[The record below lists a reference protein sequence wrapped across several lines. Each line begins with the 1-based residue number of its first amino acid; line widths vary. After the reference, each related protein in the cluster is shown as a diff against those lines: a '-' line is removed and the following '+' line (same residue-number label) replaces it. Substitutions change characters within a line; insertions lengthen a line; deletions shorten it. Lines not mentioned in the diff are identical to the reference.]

1 MDCIACGGHSFRT
14 LLAGINADAPGAP
27 RIPVLGCTQCGLAM
41 SDRAAI
47 AAAPE
52 QLYFEGYYGEK
63 AAASATGL
71 LVRLFQRERQFHALR
86 GASGGELL
94 DVGCGDGTFLENLPP
109 SWQPVGY
116 EPSASGQNELRRK
129 GISTVDVLSP
139 AGPERKFDV
148 ITLWQ
153 SFEHVERGLELLC
166 TLRGRV
172 KPGGYLFVSVPNFA
186 SLQAQVFGARWFH
199 LDPTRHLFHFRRS
212 DLAAMLAKSGW
223 RVERQTTFSL
233 EYGVF
238 GWWQSL
244 FNVLPLEFN
253 KGYKFLKARKRFD
266 RSIANMAEALVY
278 AILAIPFAAAAAAL
292 MGLETLFGR
301 GGVIQVKAVP
311 MP

>member
-1 MDCIACGGHSFRT
+1 MHCIACGGHSFRT
-14 LLAGINADAPGAP
+14 LLAGINADAPEAP
-27 RIPVLGCTQCGLAM
+27 RIPILGCTSCGLAA

-52 QLYFEGYYGEK
+52 QLYFEGYYGER
-63 AAASATGL
+63 AATATGL
-71 LVRLFQRERQFHALR
+71 LVRLFQRERHFHALR
-86 GASGGELL
+86 DSSGGNIL

-109 SWQPVGY
+109 SWQPMGY

-129 GISTVDVLSP
+129 GIPTLDVFGREA
-139 AGPERKFDV
+139 AGRKFDV

-153 SFEHVERGLELLC
+153 SFEHVERGAELLSA
-166 TLRGRV
+166 LRERI
-172 KPGGYLFVSVPNFA
+172 KPGGYLFVSVPNFE
-186 SLQAQVFGARWFH
+186 SVQARVFGARWFH

-212 DLAAMLAKSGW
+212 DLAALLAKSGW
-223 RVERQTTFSL
+223 RVERHTTFSL

-253 KGYKFLKARKRFD
+253 KGYKLLKARKRFE
-266 RSIANMAEALVY
+266 RSAANIAEGLIYAL
-278 AILAIPFAAAAAAL
+278 LAIPFAGAAAGFMA
-292 MGLETLFGR
+292 LETLLGR

-311 MP
+311 AS